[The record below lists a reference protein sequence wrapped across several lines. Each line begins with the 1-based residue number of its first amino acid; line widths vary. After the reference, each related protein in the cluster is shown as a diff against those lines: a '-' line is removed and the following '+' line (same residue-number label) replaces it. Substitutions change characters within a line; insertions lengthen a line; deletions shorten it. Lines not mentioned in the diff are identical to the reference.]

1 MFGAPETIAFTPII
15 IFHAA
20 AASVSLLLGGVV
32 LMMKKGTATHKLLGR
47 VWSGL
52 MGFVAISS
60 FWIGTSFSYIHL
72 LSIWVIFSLT
82 IAFVAIRKMGGIRG
96 RRIHAASM
104 IGNYIGLWSAAI
116 PAVMTD
122 GRLINL
128 LLLS

>member
-1 MFGAPETIAFTPII
+1 MSPII
-15 IFHAA
+15 IAHAA
-20 AASVSLLLGGVV
+20 AASVSLVLGGIV
-32 LMMKKGTATHKLLGR
+32 LLMKKGTKKHKLQGR
-47 VWSGL
+47 IWSGL
-52 MGFVAISS
+52 MGFVAVSS

-72 LSIWVIFSLT
+72 LSIWVIFSL
-82 IAFVAIRKMGGIRG
+82 IVGLIAIRKMGGIHG